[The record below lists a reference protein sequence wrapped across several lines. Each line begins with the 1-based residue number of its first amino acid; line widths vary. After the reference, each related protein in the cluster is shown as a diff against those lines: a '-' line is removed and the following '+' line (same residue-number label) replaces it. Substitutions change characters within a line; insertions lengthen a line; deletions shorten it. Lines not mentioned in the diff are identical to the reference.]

1 MNTTTIGIDIAK
13 SVFQVSM
20 ANRAGRIVDRKRLS
34 RTQFQRFLAEQP
46 NAALVMEAC
55 ATSHHWARTAQ
66 SHGHRTRLLH
76 AQYVRPYVRRNKT
89 DAADADALLRASR
102 DPDLKG
108 VVVKSL
114 DQQALQ
120 GLHRIRSQWQ
130 DTRRQRICLVRGLL
144 AEFGISLATGASGLA
159 ARLRSVSDRL
169 PPLLAPTIDP
179 VIEEIVDLETKIKQ
193 IDRQLTELAK
203 QSPIGRCLLSIPG
216 VGVITA
222 TALIGSVGDIH
233 AFNRARQFSAWLG
246 LTPREYSS
254 GQSRH
259 LGGIS
264 KRGDRYLRMLLIH
277 GARSALLM
285 AHRQATKGEHTLTE
299 LQRWV
304 LRLECRA
311 NHNKATVALANKM
324 ARIIWSVWT
333 TQEEYQSR

>member
-1 MNTTTIGIDIAK
+1 M
-13 SVFQVSM
+13 V
-20 ANRAGRIVDRKRLS
+20 
-34 RTQFQRFLAEQP
+34 
-46 NAALVMEAC
+46 
-55 ATSHHWARTAQ
+55 ARV
-66 SHGHRTRLLH
+66 G
-76 AQYVRPYVRRNKT
+76 
-89 DAADADALLRASR
+89 
-102 DPDLKG
+102 
-108 VVVKSL
+108 
-114 DQQALQ
+114 
-120 GLHRIRSQWQ
+120 
-130 DTRRQRICLVRGLL
+130 
-144 AEFGISLATGASGLA
+144 
-159 ARLRSVSDRL
+159 SVSDRF

-203 QSPIGRCLLSIPG
+203 QHPIGQRLLSIPG

-233 AFNRARQFSAWLG
+233 AFSRARQFSAWLG

-264 KRGDRYLRMLLIH
+264 KRGDRYLRTLLIH
-277 GARSALLM
+277 GARSALLL
-285 AHRQATKGEHTLTE
+285 AHRQAAKGEHNLTE

-304 LRLECRA
+304 LKLECRT

-333 TQEEYQSR
+333 TQEDYQPR